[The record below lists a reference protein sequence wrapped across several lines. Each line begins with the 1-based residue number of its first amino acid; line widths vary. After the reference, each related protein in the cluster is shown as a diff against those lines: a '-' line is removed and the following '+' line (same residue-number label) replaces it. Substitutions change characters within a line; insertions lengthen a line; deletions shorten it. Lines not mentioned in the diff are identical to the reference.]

1 MSTFLFRS
9 ENDLLKKLV
18 EQLTKQQ
25 KAAEAKEKLLQVR
38 YDKIP
43 ICFIILHNLCNFE
56 VGNFLQFLQLRL

>member
-25 KAAEAKEKLLQVR
+25 KAAEAKEKLLQVSC
-38 YDKIP
+38 DKIRNLFHY
-43 ICFIILHNLCNFE
+43 FII
-56 VGNFLQFLQLRL
+56 QFV